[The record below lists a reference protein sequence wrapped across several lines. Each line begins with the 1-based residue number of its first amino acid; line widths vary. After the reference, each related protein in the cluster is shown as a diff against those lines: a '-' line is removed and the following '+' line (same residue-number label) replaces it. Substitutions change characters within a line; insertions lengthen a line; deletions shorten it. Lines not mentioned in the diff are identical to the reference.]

1 MTGEIFVYGEIG
13 TGPGQVSQKLVKS
26 QIDKNAE
33 KYVVHIF
40 SPGGDVFE
48 GYGIYNA
55 IKNDTAGKPV
65 EVHIEGLCASIATLV
80 AAAGHKIIMNKTG
93 QFMIHNP
100 HISDLKGDADKLRSV
115 ANQLDQIKSILI
127 NAYKVRTGL
136 TDEKLWALYDNE
148 TYLTADEAV
157 TMGFVDESVDAIKAV
172 AKLDLNNF
180 KMTQKKESLWAK
192 FQNMLSVFKNAFE
205 EALADGRVVV
215 VESEDEDWTGKRVML
230 ADGSPLEAGSH
241 QLVSGKVITVDE
253 AGTITQVTQAEAPA
267 DKQQNEEMDN
277 KIKELETALAEAKAA
292 KETAEAAANAA
303 KTEATQATAK
313 AAKFE
318 NRVTMIESEFLKL
331 KEAMGQTVGD
341 KSEPGK
347 GPAFKNVNQEAKRDP
362 MGDDA
367 LKFYRQRNIIRNE
380 EA

>member
-1 MTGEIFVYGEIG
+1 MTGHVFVYGEIG
-13 TGPGQVSQKLVKS
+13 TGPGQVSQKFVKS
-26 QIDKNAE
+26 QIDKNSE

-55 IKNDTAGKPV
+55 IKNDTNGKPV
-65 EVHIEGLCASIATLV
+65 EVHIEGLCASIATLI
-80 AAAGHKIIMNKTG
+80 AASGQKIVMNKTG

-127 NAYKVRTGL
+127 NVYKQRTGL
-136 TDEKLWALYDNE
+136 SDEKLWELYDNE

-157 TMGFVDESVDAIKAV
+157 KMGFIDESVDAIKAV

-180 KMTQKKESLWAK
+180 KMEKKKESLLSK
-192 FQNMLSVFKNAFE
+192 FLNLLNTVRNAVE
-205 EALADGRVVV
+205 EALADGRVIIVD
-215 VESEDEDWTGKRVML
+215 SDDDNWTGKRVVL
-230 ADGSPLEAGSH
+230 ADGAQLEDGQHAMA
-241 QLVSGKVITVDE
+241 SGKVITVSG
-253 AGTITQVTQAEAPA
+253 GTITEVSEGEAPA
-267 DKQQNEEMDN
+267 DKNDEEMNN
-277 KIKELETALAEAKAA
+277 KIKELETALAEARAA

-331 KEAMGQTVGD
+331 KEHLGQTVGD
-341 KSEPGK
+341 TTEDAK
-347 GPAFKNVNQEAKRDP
+347 GPGFKNVGKDQQSDP
-362 MGDDA
+362 MGDFA
-367 LKFYRQRNIIRNE
+367 LQFYKNRNLIK
-380 EA
+380 